1 MRHSENH
8 AKQAKHLPKFAQ
20 SDPRSGYV
28 LPTSQDGASD
38 AVLRVTRL
46 LYHSASAQDG
56 TEPLAGAAEAD
67 EVVFI
72 VVATALCTPPTDEM
86 HGTEMVAV
94 MTTLPGATSIVT
106 YSGSTPAALALTD
119 DEATRSAVEQQLAV
133 VRHAMIQQDDSD
145 DDRIMDF

>member
-8 AKQAKHLPKFAQ
+8 AKQAKHLPKSAQ

-56 TEPLAGAAEAD
+56 TEPLAGAAEA
-67 EVVFI
+67 EV
-72 VVATALCTPPTDEM
+72 LRPQ
-86 HGTEMVAV
+86 
-94 MTTLPGATSIVT
+94 PGRLRTWAR
-106 YSGSTPAALALTD
+106 ACL
-119 DEATRSAVEQQLAV
+119 
-133 VRHAMIQQDDSD
+133 
-145 DDRIMDF
+145 